1 MTTTAKISDKH
12 PLTSNRSHH
21 DAQ

>member
-21 DAQ
+21 DAE